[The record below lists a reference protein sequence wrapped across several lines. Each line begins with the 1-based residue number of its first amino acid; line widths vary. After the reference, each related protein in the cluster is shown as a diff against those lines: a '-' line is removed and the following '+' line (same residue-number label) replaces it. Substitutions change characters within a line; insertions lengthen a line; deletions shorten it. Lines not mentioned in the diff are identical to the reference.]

1 MGKLAALRTH
11 AVEIRAR
18 TVIEVDLSALVL
30 TPPGGRP
37 TRVDLARCAFTA
49 RDAELFK
56 RFVRHLRI
64 SRDAEHI
71 DLVTPPEEGS
81 IAPRVAR
88 LPAAPSLSFVID
100 RPDFDVIACWLAR
113 GGSLRGQTVA
123 ELARLAMVATSSYAV
138 HIGEWAA
145 QVAVD
150 MTSDVCGP
158 LRGCASPRQVL
169 APLMQAAR
177 TSERASEALVAALA
191 KSAVVAYD

>member
-1 MGKLAALRTH
+1 VGKLAALRSH

-18 TVIEVDLSALVL
+18 TVIELDFESLVL

-37 TRVDLARCAFTA
+37 TRVDLARCDFRTE
-49 RDAELFK
+49 DAELFK

-64 SRDAEHI
+64 SRDGEHI

-88 LPAAPSLSFVID
+88 LPAAPGLAFVID
-100 RPDFDVIACWLAR
+100 RADFDVVVPWLVC
-113 GGSLRGQTVA
+113 GGSLRGQTVT
-123 ELARLAMVATSSYAV
+123 ELAQLAMVATSGYAV

-150 MTSDVCGP
+150 MTSDICGP
-158 LRGCASPRQVL
+158 LRGCSSPRQVL
-169 APLMQAAR
+169 APLVDAAR
-177 TSERASEALVAALA
+177 RSERASEALVAALA
-191 KSAVVAYD
+191 KSAVVALD